1 MERPVLLLDIPMQMQ
16 QAALQAMEIVRKC
29 GGEGCSFGAKA
40 RLPEADRDE
49 AGCCSV
55 VDLVE

>member
-1 MERPVLLLDIPMQMQ
+1 
-16 QAALQAMEIVRKC
+16 MEIVRKC

-49 AGCCSV
+49 AGCGSV
-55 VDLVE
+55 VDLVEREVPFGADKHY

>member
-16 QAALQAMEIVRKC
+16 QVALQAMEIVRQC
-29 GGEGCSFGAKA
+29 GGEGCSFGAEA
-40 RLPEADRDE
+40 RFPEAYGDE